1 MALFDR
7 TSLGKALVRGPDA
20 GALLQS
26 LCANDVASLKPGQAR
41 ATAFLDARGHVQAL
55 PVVVRLDGGSWL
67 VLSAA
72 EQTTRDRDWIA
83 RHVPAASR
91 VTVNDA
97 SAAWGALGLRGP
109 AVGKLL
115 ASLGGAPR
123 ESGSVELGYAPV
135 RAVNGAFGDDWL
147 LLTPTEFAAGLYD
160 AIAAAE
166 PAPVLAGSLAS
177 EALRLADGRPAWGL
191 DVTDQTHAL
200 SASLGDLVDMKK
212 CETFLGSGALASA
225 RPPAIVR
232 RCFAVAGDGPRPQAA
247 APVLLRHKVIGTVT
261 STAWA
266 PHLDRM
272 LVMAQVPARAGD
284 GLVVDAEGQERALEP
299 R

>member
-1 MALFDR
+1 MQGL
-7 TSLGKALVRGPDA
+7 DA

-41 ATAFLDARGHVQAL
+41 ATAFLDARAHVQSL
-55 PVVVRLDGGSWL
+55 PMVVRLDSESWL

-72 EQTTRDRDWIA
+72 EQTTRDRDWLA

-91 VTVNDA
+91 VSVSDA

-109 AVGKLL
+109 AAGALL
-115 ASLGGAPR
+115 SSLGGSAQAGLM
-123 ESGSVELGYAPV
+123 EVGYAPV
-135 RAVNGAFGDDWL
+135 RAVQTAFGDDWL
-147 LLTPTEFAAGLYD
+147 LLTPAEFTLGLYD
-160 AIAAAE
+160 SIAAAD

-200 SASLGDLVDMKK
+200 SASLGDLVDPKK
-212 CETFLGSGALASA
+212 RETFMGSGALAA
-225 RPPAIVR
+225 AKPPAAVR
-232 RCFAVAGDGPRPQAA
+232 RCFTVAGDGAQPQAV
-247 APVLLRHKVIGTVT
+247 APILLRNKVISTVT
-261 STAWA
+261 SAAWA
-266 PHLDRM
+266 PHLERM
-272 LVMAQVPARAGD
+272 LVMALVPGRAGA
-284 GLVVDAEGQERALEP
+284 GLVVDAEGKERALEP